1 METVMHEGSRLFGFR
16 HDDVCKTITEGKEKS
31 DDHKDFMFTL
41 CIYRVFYPGPDL

>member
-1 METVMHEGSRLFGFR
+1 MHEGSRLFGFR
-16 HDDVCKTITEGKEKS
+16 HDDVCKTITEGKS